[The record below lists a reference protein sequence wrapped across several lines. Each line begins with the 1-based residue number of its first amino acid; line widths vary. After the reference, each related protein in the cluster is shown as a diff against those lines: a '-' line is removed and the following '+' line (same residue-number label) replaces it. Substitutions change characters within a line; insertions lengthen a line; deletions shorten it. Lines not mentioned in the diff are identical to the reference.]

1 MRSLIRPALFALWT
15 TALAA
20 VAANLIVL
28 LGGQAANGAAIVV
41 AMQGTS
47 LPIDF
52 GPVIGASIAGA
63 VLGAIGALVI
73 LGILPRR
80 GILVFAIAGVI
91 LTGLSVLATT
101 AATTPTG
108 VATLAVMHVVTG
120 TIVIVGNTVIHSRA
134 KRSAAISTR

>member
-1 MRSLIRPALFALWT
+1 MRPLLRPVLLALWT

-20 VAANLIVL
+20 VVANLIVL

-41 AMQGTS
+41 TMQGTS

-63 VLGAIGALVI
+63 VLGAVGALV
-73 LGILPRR
+73 LVGILPRR
-80 GILVFAIAGVI
+80 GLLVFTIAGVI
-91 LTGLSVLATT
+91 LAGLSLTATT

-108 VATLAVMHVVTG
+108 VATLVGMHVVTA
-120 TIVIVGNTVIHSRA
+120 TIVIVGNAVIHSKA
-134 KRSAAISTR
+134 KSRAAISPR